1 MKTKSLLTIAAF
13 ALLTFS
19 TITLHAENKT
29 SPIRNDSILIK
40 DEALANSLILR
51 LEEIKQIDK
60 TKLQPS
66 EKKELR
72 KEVRTIKSQ
81 LKEIHGGVYISV
93 GALILILI
101 LLIVLL

>member
-13 ALLTFS
+13 ATDIFDNN
-19 TITLHAENKT
+19 ITRWKNKT

-40 DEALANSLILR
+40 DEALTNSLILR

-66 EKKELR
+66 EKELR

-81 LKEIHGGVYISV
+81 LKEIDGGVYISV